1 MIRTDYNLPIFQDTD
16 IADLNY
22 YTNELAS
29 ALKVQID
36 RFGSPLTFK
45 GIVSTLADLDN
56 LAAEN
61 GDIYNVTAI
70 NKNYVYNGT
79 EWLEYSD
86 TINNS
91 CQELISDEYNSI
103 LTYNVGDF
111 CIYNNQLY
119 KCNTQITTPE
129 NWTAAHWTLTTIGDE
144 LKSLEEDSSWII
156 PTLSIGEQPSSNN
169 YKCRYRKIGK
179 IVYIKGVISNVDQTG
194 TLFTLPT
201 EFRPAYPERFLTN
214 SGNNTTTSNMI
225 RVLTNGSVELTAT
238 SNTGTYEITMDGISF
253 VAN

>member
-129 NWTAAHWTLTTIGDE
+129 NWTAAHWTQTKVSNE
-144 LKSLEEDSSWII
+144 LEEVVERVFEASSKDI
-156 PTLSIGEQPSSNN
+156 PSNSDLNNYTTPGTYRCPTGTVSQTLSNNPAGNVGFKLIVECTSSSE
-169 YKCRYRKIGK
+169 RYRQTI
-179 IVYIKGVISNVDQTG
+179 YANRISGD
-194 TLFTLPT
+194 
-201 EFRPAYPERFLTN
+201 LTYV
-214 SGNNTTTSNMI
+214 
-225 RVLTNGSVELTAT
+225 RHYNGSWGNWYKFNMTQA
-238 SNTGTYEITMDGISF
+238 
-253 VAN
+253 